1 MGRNGRRGVALLVVL
16 GVVAAACS
24 DDANEP
30 EADVT
35 ATTEAA
41 PDGAAPDDD
50 APATTPDAESDDEPG
65 DTTEPSDTTTTTAE
79 PAPVVT
85 EDRAYYILPPGNFG
99 GLPTT
104 DDSTDQ
110 LALYDGLTPLRDAVT
125 DTDIEELFLPMDFEP
140 IGATTEE
147 PTPRDDVTI
156 LYDEFGVPHITGET
170 REALAFGAGWVT
182 ARDRGLLIDLGR
194 GPARAAVADV
204 PGINAFSLVT
214 SAQEFVPSAATEQLV
229 TEQVQLLIDTFGE
242 EGEQIVADA
251 QAYADGLTAYWE
263 TNGLDRPPA
272 TVNDVIATTAFI
284 GSIFGAGGG
293 GEARNAEFLASLRTE
308 LGDEQGRLVW
318 EDFLQVD
325 DPEAP
330 TTIEERFEYPV
341 LTGGEVTGSVEL
353 DEGSVVGLDPRDPA
367 EGSAPIV
374 SAALYDPTGGPE
386 SLTASNWLIV
396 DPEASV
402 NDTTLAVMGPQL
414 GYYYPEIVQQ
424 IRLSG
429 PGIEAQGAAV
439 PGLAMYI
446 LIGRTE
452 DYAWSLTSANQ
463 DVRDVYAEILCEP
476 DGSTPTRES
485 GHYEYEGECVPF
497 EQFDAGTLGGVPIVY
512 PVSVHGP
519 VIGTATTDGRPVAL
533 TSKRSTFGR
542 DALNL
547 GALKDMTE
555 GDAATPEAFF
565 EAANKFGFTFNWGYA
580 NRDGIAYF
588 ASGHLP
594 VRPAGLDRRLPTLG
608 TGEYEWEGF
617 LDLEEHPHAAGHP
630 TGRLL
635 NWNNQSAPG
644 FAHGDDNQ
652 YGSVHRVE
660 AFDQWPDRVDLAGVV
675 GVMNRSAT
683 EDVRSTVWPVI
694 RAVLGDQT
702 LRDEA
707 ASPLVAEAVA
717 ILDAWIADDA
727 PLLDGDDDGEYDEPG
742 PVIFDAVFPAVA
754 DAVVRPVLGAL
765 LDADVPLRG
774 IGLPSVVDKDLRT
787 LIGAD
792 VDGPFNV
799 AYCGAG
805 DLGTCR
811 TDLWAALDVAVQAI
825 AADQGDDLSLWRTE
839 GARTTFVPG
848 LIPDDFRATNRP
860 TFQQVIEFAPM

>member
-1 MGRNGRRGVALLVVL
+1 MALVVAL

-24 DDANEP
+24 GDGDTTSETTVI
-30 EADVT
+30 ETTT
-35 ATTEAA
+35 ATTEAP
-41 PDGAAPDDD
+41 PDGATAATAPSTEPDDV
-50 APATTPDAESDDEPG
+50 A
-65 DTTEPSDTTTTTAE
+65 TTTTTEA
-79 PAPVVT
+79 PAPAIT
-85 EDRAYYILPPGNFG
+85 EDRAYYILPPGNYG

-104 DDSTDQ
+104 DESTDQ
-110 LALYDGLTPLRDAVT
+110 LALYDGLTPLRDDVSDA
-125 DTDIEELFLPMDFEP
+125 DIEDLFLPMDFEP
-140 IGATTEE
+140 VGGSVEE
-147 PTPRDDVTI
+147 PTPRDDVAI
-156 LYDEFGVPHITGET
+156 LYDEYGVPHVTGET
-170 REALAFGAGWVT
+170 REAVAFGAGWVT

-214 SAQEFVPSAATEQLV
+214 SAQEFIPSAATEQLV
-229 TEQVQLLIDTFGE
+229 TDQVQLLLDTFGE

-263 TNGLDRPPA
+263 TNGLDRAPA
-272 TVNDVIATTAFI
+272 TVNDVVATTAFI

-293 GEARNAEFLASLRTE
+293 GEARNAEFLASLRAE
-308 LGDEQGRLVW
+308 LGEEQGRLVW
-318 EDFLQVD
+318 EDFLRAD

-330 TTIEERFEYPV
+330 TTLEERFDYPV
-341 LTGGEVTGSVEL
+341 LTGGEVTGSVML
-353 DEGSVVGLDPRDPA
+353 DEGSVIGLDPREPA
-367 EGSAPIV
+367 PGSAPIV
-374 SAALYDPTGGPE
+374 NAALYDPTDGPE
-386 SLTASNWLIV
+386 FLTASNWLLM
-396 DPEASV
+396 DPEVSS

-424 IRLSG
+424 IHLSG

-446 LIGRTE
+446 LIGRTP

-476 DGSTPTRES
+476 DGSTPSRGS

-519 VIGTATTDGRPVAL
+519 VIGTATTDGVPVAL

-555 GDAATPEAFF
+555 GDATTPETFF
-565 EAANKFGFTFNWGYA
+565 EAADKFGFTFNWGYA
-580 NRDGIAYF
+580 NRDGIGYF
-588 ASGHLP
+588 ASGYLP
-594 VRPAGLDRRLPTLG
+594 ERPEGLDRRLPTLG
-608 TGEYEWEGF
+608 TGEYEWQGF
-617 LDLEEHPHAAGHP
+617 LDLDEHPHADGHP
-630 TGRLL
+630 SGRLL

-694 RAVLGDQT
+694 REVLGD
-702 LRDEA
+702 DVP
-707 ASPLVAEAVA
+707 SPLAEQAVA
-717 ILDAWIADDA
+717 VLDVWIADDA
-727 PLLDGDDDGEYDEPG
+727 PLLDGDDDGEYDVAG
-742 PVIFDAVFPAVA
+742 PVVFGAVFPAIA
-754 DAVVRPVLGAL
+754 DAVVRPVLGPL
-765 LDADVPLRG
+765 LDAEVPLRG

-787 LIGAD
+787 LLGAD
-792 VDGPFNV
+792 VEGPFQV
-799 AYCGAG
+799 SYCGSG
-805 DLGTCR
+805 DLATCR
-811 TDLWAALDVAVQAI
+811 ADLWAALDAAVQAV
-825 AADQGDDLSLWRTE
+825 AADQGDDPSTWRML
-839 GARTTFVPG
+839 GDRTTFAPG
-848 LIPDDFRATNRP
+848 LIPDTFRQTNRS
-860 TFQQVIEFAPM
+860 TYQQVLEFAPR